1 MRRSSYVLYRVAAM
15 VPTLLGVIVL
25 IFVLSRSIQGDPARM
40 MAGDAADKQVLDQLR
55 HEFQLDQPLPVQLW
69 AYLDNLAHGNMGISY
84 STKRPVFESLMERF
98 PATLELTLASL
109 LFAFAGALPLGIISA
124 VKRNTGIDQVVRVIS
139 VGGLSMPVFWSG
151 LMLIWLLYAKLGW
164 LPGAGRL
171 GTYTPP
177 PPTITGMYTLDS
189 LLSGQWST
197 FGESLRYLLLPAL
210 VLGYAYM
217 ATLARLIRSS
227 MLEVL
232 GQDYI
237 RTARSKGLANNAVVL
252 RHALRNALIP
262 VTTLAGLAFAA
273 LLGGAVLTETIF
285 SWPGVGRYAFRASST
300 LDFPAIMS
308 VTTVIAVIYI
318 LVNLAVDV
326 LQALID
332 PRIRYG

>member
-1 MRRSSYVLYRVAAM
+1 VRQSSYVLYRLVAM
-15 VPTLLGVIVL
+15 IPTLLGVVVL
-25 IFVLSRSIQGDPARM
+25 TFILSRSIQGDPARM

-55 HEFQLDQPLPVQLW
+55 HEFRLDQPLPVQLW

-109 LFAFAGALPLGIISA
+109 LVAFVGAVPLGVISA
-124 VKRNTGIDQVVRVIS
+124 VKRNTAIDQVVRVLS

-177 PPTITGMYTLDS
+177 PPTITGMYTVDS
-189 LLSGQWST
+189 LLSGQW
-197 FGESLRYLLLPAL
+197 GVLAESLRYLVLPAV

-237 RTARSKGLANNAVVL
+237 RTARSKGLADRTVIV

-285 SWPGVGRYAFRASST
+285 SWPGVGKYVVDAALYLDYPVIMGFT
-300 LDFPAIMS
+300 LLIAIVYM
-308 VTTVIAVIYI
+308 V
-318 LVNLAVDV
+318 VNLIVD
-326 LQALID
+326 LLYSWLNPQIQ
-332 PRIRYG
+332 